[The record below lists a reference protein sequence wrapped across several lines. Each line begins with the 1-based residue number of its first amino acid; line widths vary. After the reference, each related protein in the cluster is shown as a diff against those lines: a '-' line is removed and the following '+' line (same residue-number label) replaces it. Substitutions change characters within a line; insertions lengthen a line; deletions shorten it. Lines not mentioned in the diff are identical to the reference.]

1 MTDPYHFERGST
13 PLLVTIPHDG
23 RDMPADLE
31 ARLTGAGTARP
42 DTDWHVRRLYGFAQS
57 LGAGVLAARYSRYVV
72 DLNRPPGDEALY
84 PGQVA
89 TGLCPTAT
97 FAGAPIYRDRAGPDD
112 AERRSRLERYW
123 RPYHERLAA
132 ELERLRAAHGYAL
145 LWDAHSIRSRV
156 PRLFDGELPVL
167 NLGTNGSKSASR
179 RIERD
184 LRDVAERSPYPAV
197 LNGRFIGGYT
207 TRHYG
212 DPERGVHAVQL
223 EIAQRAYMDEKTLS
237 YDEPRAHALAQTLE
251 ALLGTFLDSAAK
263 VSRIPG

>member
-1 MTDPYHFERGST
+1 MTEPYRFARGST

-23 RDMPADLE
+23 RDLPADIE
-31 ARLTGAGTARP
+31 SRMTAAGAARP
-42 DTDWHVRRLYGFAQS
+42 DTDWHVERLYDCAES

-89 TGLCPTAT
+89 TGLCPEAT
-97 FAGAPIYRDRAGPDD
+97 FAGEPIYRDGAAPDD

-123 RPYHERLAA
+123 RPYHDRLAA
-132 ELERLRAAHGYAL
+132 ELERLRDTFGYAL

-167 NLGTNGSKSASR
+167 NIGTNGSKSASR

-184 LRDVAERSPYPAV
+184 LWNVAERSPHSAV

-223 EIAQRAYMDEKTLS
+223 EIAQRAYMDEESLR
-237 YDEPRAHALAQTLE
+237 YDERRARALADTVM
-251 ALLGTFLDSAAK
+251 ALLGTCLGSAEEEHRAA
-263 VSRIPG
+263 R

>member
-1 MTDPYHFERGST
+1 VTEPYRFERGRT

-23 RDMPADLE
+23 RELPADIESRMTE
-31 ARLTGAGTARP
+31 AGAARP
-42 DTDWHVRRLYGFAQS
+42 DTDWHVERLYGFAES

-97 FAGAPIYRDRAGPDD
+97 FAGEPIYRDGAGPDD
-112 AERRSRLERYW
+112 AGRRSRVERYW

-132 ELERLRAAHGYAL
+132 ELERLREAHGYAL

-156 PRLFDGELPVL
+156 PRLFEGELPVL
-167 NLGTNGSKSASR
+167 NVGTNGSRSAGR

-184 LRDVAERSPYPAV
+184 LWSAAERSPYPAV

-212 DPERGVHAVQL
+212 NPARGVHAVQL
-223 EIAQRAYMDEKTLS
+223 EIAQRAYMDEKTLR
-237 YDEPRAHALAQTLE
+237 YDEPRAQALGETLE
-251 ALLGTFLDSAAK
+251 TLLATYLDSAAK
-263 VSRIPG
+263 ENGVPH